1 MLQYYG
7 NCGETETEYQKLGYI
22 LDTEAAYIIVDPEF
36 PFMDLPY
43 LHTGKP
49 GQPRKQKFSKKGF
62 KGFKEYRDQE
72 EEDEEESTVEFVQ
85 PEISY
90 DRYITEL
97 QTKLSEDFPTRDY
110 SWLKV
115 PWVNACLAW
124 CLPCESAR
132 RPFQTGEG
140 PSRGLLRDYEIF
152 KLKEKV

>member
-90 DRYITEL
+90 DRYIIEL
-97 QTKLSEDFPTRDY
+97 QTKDREDFIIR
-110 SWLKV
+110 
-115 PWVNACLAW
+115 
-124 CLPCESAR
+124 
-132 RPFQTGEG
+132 
-140 PSRGLLRDYEIF
+140 
-152 KLKEKV
+152 EKAH

>member
-72 EEDEEESTVEFVQ
+72 EEEQEEDSGDEGVGVVGITQVVEDHDD
-85 PEISY
+85 E
-90 DRYITEL
+90 
-97 QTKLSEDFPTRDY
+97 
-110 SWLKV
+110 
-115 PWVNACLAW
+115 
-124 CLPCESAR
+124 
-132 RPFQTGEG
+132 
-140 PSRGLLRDYEIF
+140 
-152 KLKEKV
+152 